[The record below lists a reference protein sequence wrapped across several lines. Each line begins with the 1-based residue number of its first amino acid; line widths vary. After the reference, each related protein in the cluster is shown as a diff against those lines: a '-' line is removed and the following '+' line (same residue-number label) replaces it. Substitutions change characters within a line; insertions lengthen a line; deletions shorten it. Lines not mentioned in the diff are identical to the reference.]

1 MASSMTLLLALASF
15 VGFLLLLLVMLP
27 RSSAQS
33 AQLDKVTREAR
44 SGAEEQPARSW
55 RALISTDLV
64 AKPFSVLRRL
74 ITPKPDPVLVRRLML
89 AGYRKPAHADIFLG
103 ARLALPAIL
112 GFLVVMVSTGNVL
125 FFFFLTVV
133 LAFFLP
139 DFWLTRAIN
148 KRREKIRLSLPDA
161 LDLLSICMEAGLGLD
176 QGIVRVGQEL
186 RVSRPE
192 LSEELL
198 QINFEQ
204 RAGVPRL
211 EAWKGFADRV
221 DLESVRSFVAMLV
234 QTDRF
239 GTPLSKSLANFSDA
253 LRTQRR
259 QQAEEAAAKTTIKL
273 VPPLV
278 LFIFPNIAITTV
290 APAIVTVFKN
300 IGHIVE

>member
-1 MASSMTLLLALASF
+1 MAPMTILLALASF
-15 VGFLLLLLVMLP
+15 IGFLLLLLLMLP

-33 AQLDKVTREAR
+33 ALLEKVTRDAR
-44 SGAEEQPARSW
+44 ADGEQTEGRSW
-55 RALISTDLV
+55 RSLVSTDFMSR
-64 AKPFSVLRRL
+64 PFAAMRKLM
-74 ITPKPDPVLVRRLML
+74 TPKADPALVRRLML

-112 GFLVVMVSTGNVL
+112 GFLVVMLPTGNVL
-125 FFFFLTVV
+125 FFFFLTIII
-133 LAFFLP
+133 AFFIP
-139 DFWLTRAIN
+139 DFWLSRAIS

-186 RVSRPE
+186 HVSRPE

-211 EAWKGFADRV
+211 EAWKAFADRV
-221 DLESVRSFVAMLV
+221 DLESVRSFVAMLI

-239 GTPLSKSLANFSDA
+239 GTPLSKSLGNFSDA

-278 LFIFPNIAITTV
+278 FFIFPNIAITTV
-290 APAIVTVFKN
+290 MPAVVTVFKN
-300 IGHIVE
+300 IGHIVD

>member
-1 MASSMTLLLALASF
+1 MAPMTILLALASF
-15 VGFLLLLLVMLP
+15 VGFLLLLLLMLP

-33 AQLDKVTREAR
+33 ALLEKVTRDAQISEGQSA
-44 SGAEEQPARSW
+44 SPSW
-55 RALISTDLV
+55 RSLATAEFM
-64 AKPFSVLRRL
+64 AKPFTVMRSLM
-74 ITPKPDPVLVRRLML
+74 TPKPDAALVRRLML
-89 AGYRKPAHADIFLG
+89 AGYRKPAHADIFVG

-112 GFLVVMVSTGNVL
+112 GFLVVMLSSGNL
-125 FFFFLTVV
+125 LFFFLTIV

-139 DFWLTRAIN
+139 DFWLTRAVN

-211 EAWKGFADRV
+211 EAWKAFADRV
-221 DLESVRSFVAMLV
+221 DLESVRSFVAMLI

-278 LFIFPNIAITTV
+278 FFIFPNIAITTV
-290 APAIVTVFKN
+290 VPAVVTVFKN

>member
-1 MASSMTLLLALASF
+1 MAPTTILLAVGSF
-15 VGFLLLLLVMLP
+15 VGFLLLLLLMLP

-33 AQLDKVTREAR
+33 ALLERVTRDAR
-44 SGAEEQPARSW
+44 SGGEQGAARSW
-55 RALISTDLV
+55 RWLV
-64 AKPFSVLRRL
+64 DTEFLAKPLIAIRRL
-74 ITPKPDPVLVRRLML
+74 IAPKPDPALVRRLML
-89 AGYRKPAHADIFLG
+89 GGYRKPVHADIFLG
-103 ARLALPAIL
+103 TRLALPAVL
-112 GFLVVMVSTGNVL
+112 GLLVMLLATGNVI
-125 FFFFLTVV
+125 FYFFLTVV
-133 LAFFLP
+133 LAFFIP

-211 EAWKGFADRV
+211 DAWKAFADRV
-221 DLESVRSFVAMLV
+221 DLESVRSFVAMLI

-278 LFIFPNIAITTV
+278 FFIFPNIAITTV
-290 APAIVTVFKN
+290 VPAVVTVFKN
-300 IGHIVE
+300 IGHIIE

>member
-1 MASSMTLLLALASF
+1 MTPMTILLALASF
-15 VGFLLLLLVMLP
+15 VGFLLLLLMMLP
-27 RSSAQS
+27 HSSAQS
-33 AQLDKVTREAR
+33 ALLEKVTRDLRAGGEPTE
-44 SGAEEQPARSW
+44 GRSW
-55 RALISTDLV
+55 RLLVSTDFM
-64 AKPFSVLRRL
+64 ARPFAAIRKLM
-74 ITPKPDPVLVRRLML
+74 TPKADPALVRRLML

-112 GFLVVMVSTGNVL
+112 GFLVVLLPTGNVL
-125 FFFFLTVV
+125 FFFFLTIII
-133 LAFFLP
+133 AFFIP
-139 DFWLTRAIN
+139 DFWLSRAIS

-186 RVSRPE
+186 HVSRPE

-211 EAWKGFADRV
+211 EAWRAFSDRV
-221 DLESVRSFVAMLV
+221 DLESVRSFVAMLI

-239 GTPLSKSLANFSDA
+239 GTPLSKSLGNFSDA

-278 LFIFPNIAITTV
+278 FFIFPNIAITTV
-290 APAIVTVFKN
+290 MPAVVTVFKN